1 MKMINPTKWAIAIA
15 CIGFIAFT
23 VQPAKADS
31 ITFDLT
37 TGNLAISSFHGP
49 YANVLVNRTST
60 TTAVITFT
68 SMTNSGNIYLI
79 GDGSSVAV
87 NVNAAS
93 WTVAAITGSNSG
105 TGFSPGPYSN
115 GGSHNVDG
123 FGIFRQTINSFDGF
137 THASDTL
144 SFNVNA
150 TSGTWTNA
158 ADVLTP
164 NSDGLLAAAH
174 IFVTQ
179 FPANASNGTLATGFA
194 ANTVPEPGTVSLVA
208 LGVLGLVGALRKR
221 RLGPFNIRNKES
233 VSRASGFGCALKT

>member
-1 MKMINPTKWAIAIA
+1 M
-15 CIGFIAFT
+15 
-23 VQPAKADS
+23 
-31 ITFDLT
+31 
-37 TGNLAISSFHGP
+37 
-49 YANVLVNRTST
+49 
-60 TTAVITFT
+60 
-68 SMTNSGNIYLI
+68 